1 MYAKSLQP
9 PDPKPCIGPGI
20 RAIHA
25 AIMEQN
31 ICDLAWTLKKY
42 GDQARNEADGDAAL
56 EDAIETFLSF
66 IPMLRELGKQT
77 AEAWT
82 VLDRCVYGREE

>member
-1 MYAKSLQP
+1 M
-9 PDPKPCIGPGI
+9 DV
-20 RAIHA
+20 
-25 AIMEQN
+25 E
-31 ICDLAWTLKKY
+31 KY